1 MQARVIKSIKDHI
14 FIAID
19 NDVVKS
25 DIKGQLRLNKITPVA
40 GDIVDYEMQHGKPI
54 ITKIHER
61 KDYLLRPKVANVDIV
76 AIIQSTKTPDFDT
89 FLLDQMI
96 AYYEQFNCEI
106 IVLLTK
112 SDIYIDDKIKQYVKD
127 YEQMGYKFYDTNNGA
142 DYDKL
147 LDLFSNKL
155 ICFVGNSGVGKSTF
169 INRLNPE
176 LYLRVQDVSN
186 ALNRGKHTTTHSEI
200 IKVHDF
206 YIVDTPGY
214 STITI
219 NYSKHRLAQLFFHRV
234 LDGAYCK
241 FNDCFHQ
248 HNASQC
254 LIKNLLDSGK
264 VVQWRYDNYLKI
276 LEGVKN
282 KYD

>member
-1 MQARVIKSIKDHI
+1 MQARVVKSIKDHI
-14 FIAID
+14 FIAIGD
-19 NDVVKS
+19 DIVKS
-25 DIKGQLRLNKITPVA
+25 DIKGQLRLNKVTPVA
-40 GDIVDYEMQHGKPI
+40 GDIVDYEIQHDRPI

-76 AIIQSTKTPDFDT
+76 AIIQSTKTPDFDP

-112 SDIYIDDKIKQYVKD
+112 SDIYLDNNIKQYVKD
-127 YEQMGYKFYDTNNGA
+127 YAMMGYQFYDTNNGE
-142 DYDKL
+142 DYDAL
-147 LDLFSNKL
+147 LKLFSNKL

-200 IKVHDF
+200 LKVHDF
-206 YIVDTPGY
+206 FIVDTPGY

-219 NYSKHRLAQLFFHRV
+219 NYSKHKLAQLFFHRV
-234 LDGAYCK
+234 LDGSYCK

-248 HNASQC
+248 PNASQC
-254 LIKNLLDSGK
+254 VIKNLLESGK
-264 VVQWRYDNYLKI
+264 VVQWRYSNYLKI
-276 LEGVKN
+276 LEGIKN

>member
-1 MQARVIKSIKDHI
+1 MQARVIKALKDQIYISIDGQT
-14 FIAID
+14 
-19 NDVVKS
+19 VQS
-25 DIKGQLRLNKITPVA
+25 DIKGQLRLHKVTPVA
-40 GDIVDYEMQHGKPI
+40 GDIVDYEIQHNKPI

-61 KDYLLRPKVANVDIV
+61 RDYLLRPKVANVDII
-76 AIIQSTKTPDFDT
+76 AIIQSTITPDFDP

-96 AYYEQFNCEI
+96 AFYEQFNCEI
-106 IVLLTK
+106 IILLTK
-112 SDIYIDDKIKQYVKD
+112 TDISYNERIKQYVSD
-127 YEQMGYKFYDTNNGA
+127 YEKMGYQFFETNKPE

-147 LDLFSNKL
+147 LNLFKDKL

-176 LYLRVQDVSN
+176 LFLRVQDVSE

-200 IKVHDF
+200 IRVHDF

-219 NYSKHRLAQLFFHRV
+219 NYSKNQLSHLFFHRV
-234 LDGAYCK
+234 LKNTYCK

-248 HNASQC
+248 PNAHGC
-254 LIKNLLDSGK
+254 LIKTMLENGIIVK
-264 VVQWRYDNYLKI
+264 WRYDNYLKI
-276 LEGVKN
+276 LEGIKK

>member
-1 MQARVIKSIKDHI
+1 MQARVIKALKDQVYI
-14 FIAID
+14 SID
-19 NDVVKS
+19 NQTIQS

-54 ITKIHER
+54 ITKIHDR
-61 KDYLLRPKVANVDIV
+61 KDYLLRPKVANVDII
-76 AIIQSTKTPDFDT
+76 AIIQSTVTPDFDT

-96 AYYEQFNCEI
+96 AFYEQFNCEI

-112 SDIYIDDKIKQYVKD
+112 SDIAISPEIKQYVKD
-127 YEQMGYKFYDTNNGA
+127 YEMMGYKFYDTNNGN
-142 DYDKL
+142 DYDRL
-147 LDLFSNKL
+147 LELFHDKL

-176 LYLRVQDVSN
+176 LFLRVQDVSN

-214 STITI
+214 STISI
-219 NYSKHRLAQLFFHRV
+219 NYSKHKLAQLFFHRV
-234 LDGAYCK
+234 LDGSYCK

-248 HNASQC
+248 ANASGC
-254 LIKNLLDSGK
+254 LIKTLLESGK
-264 VVQWRYDNYLKI
+264 VVQWRYNNYLKI
-276 LEGVKN
+276 LEGIKN